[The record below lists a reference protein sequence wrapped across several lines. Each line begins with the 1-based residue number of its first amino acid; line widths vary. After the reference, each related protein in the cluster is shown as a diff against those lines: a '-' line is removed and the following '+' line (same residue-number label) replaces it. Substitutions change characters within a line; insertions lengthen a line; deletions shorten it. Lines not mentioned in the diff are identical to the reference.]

1 MSDLRHRFATLL
13 RHHRG
18 ERDHVVVAKAIGAN
32 RDHMLGYETGG
43 MLPPLPVYVRLCKWY
58 GLTLAQRAELDELAA
73 GMGVGS

>member
-1 MSDLRHRFATLL
+1 MSDLHHRFGQLL

-18 ERDHVVVAKAIGAN
+18 ERDHIAVAKAVGVN
-32 RDHMLGYETGG
+32 RDYILAYEAGD

>member
-1 MSDLRHRFATLL
+1 MSDLRHRFGHLL

-18 ERDHVVVAKAIGAN
+18 QRDYIVVAKAAGVHSDYVLA
-32 RDHMLGYETGG
+32 YEAGD
-43 MLPPLPVYVRLCKWY
+43 MVPPLPVYVRLCKWY